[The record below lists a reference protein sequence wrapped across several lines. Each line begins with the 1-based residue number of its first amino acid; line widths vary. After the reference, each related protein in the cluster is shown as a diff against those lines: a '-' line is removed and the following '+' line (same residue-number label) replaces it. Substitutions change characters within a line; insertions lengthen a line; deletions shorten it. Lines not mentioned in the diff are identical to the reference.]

1 MNTAQK
7 IKLSNENFFSK
18 CDQLQRRLPT
28 SSNSLKKYLM
38 ENFICAVSVDMKI
51 EISNV
56 PYFLHSGTISDVLTT
71 AGNVYG

>member
-28 SSNSLKKYLM
+28 SSNSLKKSLM

-51 EISNV
+51 AISNV
-56 PYFLHSGTISDVLTT
+56 PYFLHFGTISDVLIT
-71 AGNVYG
+71 AGNAYG